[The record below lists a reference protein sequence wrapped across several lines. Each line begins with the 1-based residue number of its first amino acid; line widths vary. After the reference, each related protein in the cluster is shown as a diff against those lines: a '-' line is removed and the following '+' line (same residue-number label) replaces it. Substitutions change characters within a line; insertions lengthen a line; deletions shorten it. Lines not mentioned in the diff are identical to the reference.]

1 MKTYKIRLENT
12 ALQDIDLAY
21 VWGCEQWG
29 VEKAKKWYRAIKEA
43 TRSLSTFPE
52 RYPIAPEL
60 EQEELGDEVRKMVF
74 QRYRILFTIKKD
86 TVNILHVRGAYK
98 ADVSEENEE

>member
-1 MKTYKIRLENT
+1 MQYRVITQPEAQQEIR
-12 ALQDIDLAY
+12 ISLA
-21 VWGCEQWG
+21 WGHEKWGAEQAQKWAQG
-29 VEKAKKWYRAIKEA
+29 IRKAIA
-43 TRSLSTFPE
+43 SLSTFPE

-86 TVNILHVRGAYK
+86 TVHILHVRGSYTGE
-98 ADVSEENEE
+98 VNEE